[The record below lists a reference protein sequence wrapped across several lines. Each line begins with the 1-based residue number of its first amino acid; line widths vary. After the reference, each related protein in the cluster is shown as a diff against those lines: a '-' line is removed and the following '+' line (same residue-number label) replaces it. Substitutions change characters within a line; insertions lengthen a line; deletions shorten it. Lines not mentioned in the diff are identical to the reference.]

1 MDSSPKTSGREPLEP
16 QRPNEP
22 FELYETNQL
31 HDLDEFHVLHRTQTS
46 AKAAAQLD
54 ELPAVESEEMCG
66 QMDFKQGG
74 IDTNAKVANDG
85 RVNINIKEQSRRLS
99 KILYPAFVTQ
109 DNRPPSTPASLA
121 DADLG
126 IPVPRMNIVIQI
138 VGSRGDVQPFVALG
152 QELKNAYGHRVRIA
166 THPTFKKFVEENGLE
181 FFSIGGDPAEL
192 MAFMVKNPGLMPG
205 FDAMVNGDIGKR
217 RKEIAEII
225 SGCWRSCYEA
235 GDGTGVPITDSNFD
249 ATQLEGAKPFV
260 ADAIIANPP
269 SFAHIH
275 CAEKLGIPLHL
286 MFTMPWSPTQAF
298 HHPLA
303 NIQFSNAEAGVANF
317 VSYALVEMLTWQ
329 GLGDIINRF
338 RERSL
343 GLDPMNLIWAPG
355 VLPRLRISYTY
366 CWSPSLIP
374 KPKDWAQHIDIAGFF
389 FLPLA
394 STYTPPND
402 LAAFLA
408 AGPPP
413 VYIGFGSIVLDDPN
427 AMTELIFEA
436 IKKTGQRALVSKGWG
451 GFGAEEFEVPEN
463 VFMIGNCP
471 HDWLF
476 KRVSLVV
483 HHGGAGTTAAGIALG
498 KPTVV
503 VPFFGDQP
511 FWGLMVAKAGA
522 GPKPIHHK
530 ELTADNLAAAIT
542 AALEPEA
549 KRKAEEL
556 GAKIGHEKGVQN
568 GAKSFHKQLK
578 VDSVRCMIV
587 RSRPAVWTVK
597 HTNIRLSSVAVTTLA
612 SEGILDLADLK
623 LYRPREY
630 HTEPG
635 PRDPITGGASA
646 LMGTLGDFTMGIA
659 DVPTEILMAITGSA
673 CRAHAKR
680 KSKYAS
686 NSRKGSLQHSLTETS
701 SAPSRASTTTPSETE
716 IASES
721 STPIVSGEDNS
732 DNTTERTSSSSL
744 ERDDST
750 LRSAKSKPSE
760 RRNITSTDVVCAGQA
775 ARRIINLGLKSP
787 MDFALGV
794 SKGFHNAPKLYG
806 DTTVRDTPKVT
817 GFHSGL
823 KAAGKELGYGFY
835 DGISGL
841 VTQPLAGVKDGASG
855 LVKGFGKGI
864 GGLILKPGAGIFAL
878 TGYTMSGVY
887 KEIQKR
893 LGTSI
898 EHYIIA
904 SRSIEGYEE
913 WKNAPKSE
921 RTSILREWY
930 SLSTNPEVKVRGSTF
945 GSELEA
951 LSRGIFDH
959 ARISSEVK
967 RQRSRADSP
976 ARAESPPPE
985 GLFNIF
991 RTSRVKSSC
1000 PFHHS
1005 HHQHHD
1011 PQHRDVCPSL
1021 ASEIEKAIHKSVEK
1035 SSSANAEEARLIE
1048 RALRASISELQMAEA
1063 DGESEEEAY
1072 ARAIKASIEEAQR
1085 TQQEHR
1091 LPGAHPHTPLERRHL
1106 VATGDDS
1113 AAPPAYSIRMD
1124 RDEHGYDDGDEDAE
1138 LERTLAESIRSH
1150 NEEQQRDKE
1159 ELDVLTEYMLWKSM
1173 RDSSA
1178 SKQVLDSQPEQQTNS
1193 EDLREGLNESLNI
1206 EGNDI
1211 KHA

>member
-1 MDSSPKTSGREPLEP
+1 MDSSPRPSGRESFEP
-16 QRPNEP
+16 KEPNEP
-22 FELYETNQL
+22 LGLRETNEL
-31 HDLDEFHVLHRTQTS
+31 HDLDEFHELYRTQTS
-46 AKAAAQLD
+46 AEAVHSD
-54 ELPAVESEEMCG
+54 EPPPEYDAICG
-66 QMDFKQGG
+66 QMDFKQSG
-74 IDTNAKVANDG
+74 IDTNAKVA
-85 RVNINIKEQSRRLS
+85 RTQPKLS
-99 KILYPAFVTQ
+99 TILRPTFDTQ
-109 DNRPPSTPASLA
+109 YNQPASASTSLDGA
-121 DADLG
+121 DPG
-126 IPVPRMNIVIQI
+126 VPVPRMNIVIQI

-152 QELKNAYGHRVRIA
+152 RELKNAYGHRVRIA
-166 THPTFKKFVEENGLE
+166 THPTFKQFVEENGLE
-181 FFSIGGDPAEL
+181 FFTIGGDPAEL

-205 FDAMVNGDIGKR
+205 FDAMFNGDIGKR

-235 GDGTGVPITDSNFD
+235 GDGTGVPITDANFD
-249 ATQLEGAKPFV
+249 ATQLEGVKPFV

-303 NIQFSNAEAGVANF
+303 NIQFSNAEAGTANF

-329 GLGDIINRF
+329 GLGDVINRF

-343 GLDPMNLIWAPG
+343 GLDPMSLMWAPG

-374 KPKDWAQHIDIAGFF
+374 KPTDWARHIDIAGFF

-394 STYTPPND
+394 SSYTPPNE

-476 KRVSLVV
+476 KRVSCVV
-483 HHGGAGTTAAGIALG
+483 HHGGAGTTAAGISLG

-511 FWGLMVAKAGA
+511 FWGSMVAKAGA
-522 GPKPIHHK
+522 GPTPIHHK

-556 GAKIGHEKGVQN
+556 GAKISHEKGVQT
-568 GAKSFHKQLK
+568 GAKSFHNHLK
-578 VDSVRCMIV
+578 VDSLRCMIV
-587 RSRPAVWTVK
+587 RSKPAVWTVK

-612 SEGILDLADLK
+612 NEGILDLGDLK

-630 HTEPG
+630 DTEPG
-635 PRDPITGGASA
+635 PRDPITGAAGA
-646 LMGTLGDFTMGIA
+646 LLETLGDFAMGIA
-659 DVPTEILMAITGSA
+659 DIPTDFLISITGSA
-673 CRAHAKR
+673 YRAHAKR
-680 KSKYAS
+680 KSKS
-686 NSRKGSLQHSLTETS
+686 SSHSRKGSSQLSNTNTS
-701 SAPSRASTTTPSETE
+701 SAPSRASTTALSETE
-716 IASES
+716 TASES
-721 STPIVSGEDNS
+721 GTAIVSGEDNS
-732 DNTTERTSSSSL
+732 DSMTERTSSSSL

-750 LRSAKSKPSE
+750 LRSARGKPSE
-760 RRNITSTDVVCAGQA
+760 LRNITAADAVCAGQTA
-775 ARRIINLGLKSP
+775 KRIINLGLKSP
-787 MDFALGV
+787 MDFTLGLA
-794 SKGFHNAPKLYG
+794 KGFHNAPKLYG
-806 DTTVRDTPKVT
+806 DTTVREHPKVT

-823 KAAGKELGYGFY
+823 RAARKELGYGFY

-841 VTQPLAGVKDGASG
+841 VTQPLAGSKDGVSG
-855 LVKGFGKGI
+855 FMKGFGKGI
-864 GGLILKPGAGIFAL
+864 GGFILKPGAGIFAL
-878 TGYTMSGVY
+878 SGYTMSGVY

-913 WKNAPKSE
+913 WNHAHDSE
-921 RTSILREWY
+921 RAAIIRGWY
-930 SLSTNPEVKVRGSTF
+930 SLSTNPEVKVKGSSF

-959 ARISSEVK
+959 TRISSEAK
-967 RQRSRADSP
+967 RQRSRTGSP

-1000 PFHHS
+1000 PFPHPD
-1005 HHQHHD
+1005 HQNHD
-1011 PQHRDVCPSL
+1011 AQHKNICPSV
-1021 ASEIEKAIHKSVEK
+1021 ASEIEQAIHRSVES
-1035 SSSANAEEARLIE
+1035 SSSANAEQARLVE
-1048 RALRASISELQMAEA
+1048 RALRASISELKVAEA
-1063 DGESEEEAY
+1063 DGESEEAAY

-1085 TQQEHR
+1085 TQQENHR
-1091 LPGAHPHTPLERRHL
+1091 PRAHPHIPREGGHLAATADGL
-1106 VATGDDS
+1106 VAPPVYANRRDQVEDGDS
-1113 AAPPAYSIRMD
+1113 N
-1124 RDEHGYDDGDEDAE
+1124 GDEDAE
-1138 LERTLAESIRSH
+1138 LERTLAASIRSH
-1150 NEEQQRDKE
+1150 AEEQQRDKE
-1159 ELDVLTEYMLWKSM
+1159 ELEALTEYMLWKSA

-1178 SKQVLDSQPEQQTNS
+1178 SKQLRDPQPEKQPSTN
-1193 EDLREGLNESLNI
+1193 DLRKAIEESLKM
-1206 EGNDI
+1206 EETDV
-1211 KHA
+1211 KPA